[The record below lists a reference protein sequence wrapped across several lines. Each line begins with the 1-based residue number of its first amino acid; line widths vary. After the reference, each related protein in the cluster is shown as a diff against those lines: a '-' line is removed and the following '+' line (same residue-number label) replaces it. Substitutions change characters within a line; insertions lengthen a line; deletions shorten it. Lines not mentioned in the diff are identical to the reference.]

1 MTEKLD
7 GWLLRINRKLT
18 KFFGEGEPLLGEG
31 RNGASSDQVS
41 NVNEE
46 LRRHESEII
55 LAQEKAEEGNAGEKR
70 SEESLLH
77 DGRSPLQYDE
87 AQSQQGEP
95 YHEAPRDERHEA
107 DLSESGVFGAPDK
120 EDFADVVMTQSSEQ
134 NSSSEENATLEE
146 TDRAEEGSETLRDE
160 LVARDSDT
168 ETYEE
173 SHLQEK
179 QQSKLEVT
187 NKSEPRHD
195 AQLTGEAKLHE
206 EIQSLEDDLP
216 FAQGSKNGFVVN
228 LGYGQS
234 IAPYQDNMVSLGGT
248 VEQSVN
254 RGNAGAE
261 NSDEQFEN
269 ALAYNVSH
277 LTEFNFEGDS
287 PEDLLLIRA
296 SREVCKNMASMM
308 SLYEPRFFKQ
318 LSEEER
324 LHLFR
329 VADVKS
335 KRLFNAFSALEEI
348 ITRQKQGVTPL
359 NRGPLRLNRLLD
371 EINVKYQSIASERG
385 LEFIISLEGDIP
397 ARLATDAHRV
407 YRILDYLIDNSFT
420 FTVDGRI
427 TLRIMYKEGEL
438 QVFVND
444 TGTGMSSEILGQL
457 KALEQLEDLGR
468 LISEHI
474 FPPTVALVYCLVKDL
489 SGRLEVSSIE
499 KVGTCFSLSVPAKAI
514 GSELALWE
522 AVSFDPFDS
531 KEFFRFNFVRSLSG
545 SLIVVSTDEFLIESI
560 KYFTK
565 VSRVKLLVVENIEK
579 LLRKVAST
587 SIDLAM
593 VDINSVGFDED
604 RIKQRIEAYKLKIPI
619 VALTANCEPLSSER
633 GNGIFVSYLQLP
645 LKPHKLFGI
654 LCNYLDLEGAVPE
667 QFVTHFRGKESG
679 YVLSDT
685 LIDFASELL
694 FDFEIVKK
702 QLSMRKLN
710 EATIKLDSL
719 TKLVEHYDLRE
730 LVELFTK
737 LRQSLTDESRSQG
750 LVIKIDWVIDEILR
764 MEEDTYSQ
772 PVKKTPQPKTRSTK
786 VEPPPTQKVPVAL
799 EVAEYSLIEIPEDLK
814 PLVTDFVT
822 ELDQMVERISKSIT
836 SGVLSKACDMTQ
848 ELLGAASLYG
858 FTELGSILRSLLI
871 DLERQETSRVKD
883 RLEGIRNFRKRL
895 QKAIAAM

>member
-7 GWLLRINRKLT
+7 GWLLKINRKLT
-18 KFFGEGEPLLGEG
+18 KFFGEGEPLNGDGRNVAPHEEITNLNEEFERYESEMMVAGENKIEEEPELDASSSSEIVESLLQTVREGNESCGEG
-31 RNGASSDQVS
+31 VIKADLHEPGVSTAPEKDGPAEVDMTHSSES
-41 NVNEE
+41 NSSLLEFGREE
-46 LRRHESEII
+46 TK
-55 LAQEKAEEGNAGEKR
+55 EKAEEEPEAHEDLNKEDCEEANFREQAQRDQAGGIGVLDSSHETENHR
-70 SEESLLH
+70 SE
-77 DGRSPLQYDE
+77 
-87 AQSQQGEP
+87 
-95 YHEAPRDERHEA
+95 
-107 DLSESGVFGAPDK
+107 DLI
-120 EDFADVVMTQSSEQ
+120 
-134 NSSSEENATLEE
+134 SEEI
-146 TDRAEEGSETLRDE
+146 
-160 LVARDSDT
+160 
-168 ETYEE
+168 
-173 SHLQEK
+173 K
-179 QQSKLEVT
+179 
-187 NKSEPRHD
+187 
-195 AQLTGEAKLHE
+195 
-206 EIQSLEDDLP
+206 SLEGELLDG
-216 FAQGSKNGFVVN
+216 QVSKNGFVVN

-234 IAPYQDNMVSLGGT
+234 QAPYLENTVSSGIN
-248 VEQSVN
+248 VEDPSN
-254 RGNAGAE
+254 RGRGGDE
-261 NSDEQFEN
+261 NPDERFEN
-269 ALAYNVSH
+269 ALSYNVSH
-277 LTEFNFEGDS
+277 LSEFNFEGDS

-318 LSEEER
+318 LSEDER

-348 ITRQKQGVTPL
+348 ITRQKHGVTPL

-420 FTVDGRI
+420 FTADGRI

-565 VSRVKLLVVENIEK
+565 VSRVKLLIVESIEK

-710 EATIKLDSL
+710 EATVKLDSL
-719 TKLVEHYDLRE
+719 IKLVEHYDLKE

-764 MEEDTYSQ
+764 MEEDTSPQ
-772 PVKKTPQPKTRSTK
+772 PVKRPPQPKSRSPK
-786 VEPPPTQKVPVAL
+786 LEAAPTQKVPVAL
-799 EVAEYSLIEIPEDLK
+799 EVADYSTIEIPEDLK

-822 ELDQMVERISKSIT
+822 ELDQMVDRISKSIT

-895 QKAIAAM
+895 QKAIASM